1 MLLFDLLAEQ
11 RIAEA
16 IARGELENLPGAGR
30 PLDLGDDALIPED
43 LRMVY
48 RILRNAGFVPPEVEV
63 LREIGELER
72 CIETLSAGEARNAA
86 WRKLQM
92 LRARIEA
99 YGMRRHGL
107 PREARYTQCVMER
120 FAGSPASTER
130 HGM

>member
-1 MLLFDLLAEQ
+1 MLLFDLIAEQ

-30 PLDLGDDALIPED
+30 PLDLGDDALVPEE

-63 LREIGELER
+63 LRDIGELER

-86 WRKLQM
+86 WRKLQV
-92 LRARIEA
+92 LRARVEA
-99 YGMRRHGL
+99 SGVRRHGL
-107 PREARYTQCVMER
+107 AMEGRYTQRVLDR
-120 FAGSPASTER
+120 FAGAAASAEI

>member
-30 PLDLGDDALIPED
+30 PLDLGGDALIPED

-63 LREIGELER
+63 LRDIGELER
-72 CIETLSAGEARNAA
+72 CIETLCAGEARNAA

-99 YGMRRHGL
+99 SGMRRHDL
-107 PREARYTQCVMER
+107 PGEGRYTQCVIER
-120 FAGSPASTER
+120 LSGSPASAER